1 MSGRDYYEIL
11 GVSRKASAD
20 EIKRA
25 YRTLSKKYHPDR
37 NAEDPT
43 AEARFKEVQQAYTVL
58 KDPKKRREY
67 DDFGEAGVGQWSTD
81 PRGQKVYQWGSGS
94 KVSTDDL
101 EDLFSAFG
109 GGGSHASIFDQFFGG
124 QGRGRGPGGRP
135 ARGADETLLVSLSFE
150 QAVHGTTVSVHV
162 QGAEDGKKQ
171 TFDVKIPPGVE
182 DGQKIRLQGRAHAGR
197 HGGASGDLLLICSVK
212 PHRYFKRQG
221 ADIYLDVPVTVT
233 EAVLG
238 AKLEVPSVD
247 GRTTVTLPPGKPGG
261 TRLRLKGHGIR
272 KKGGADRGDQYVVI
286 QIVPPKN
293 LTDEQRQ
300 RFEELR
306 PYDSVDPRGKCG
318 WWGD

>member
-1 MSGRDYYEIL
+1 MPGSDYYEIL
-11 GVSRKASAD
+11 GVSQKASAD

-37 NAEDPT
+37 NADDPT
-43 AEARFKEVQQAYTVL
+43 AEGRFKEVQQAYSVL

-67 DDFGEAGVGQWSTD
+67 DEFGEAGVGQWSTD

-124 QGRGRGPGGRP
+124 QGRGRGPEARP
-135 ARGADETLLVSLSFE
+135 TRGADETLLVSLSFD
-150 QAVHGTTVSVHV
+150 QAVHGATITVQVH
-162 QGAEDGKKQ
+162 GAGDGKRQ
-171 TFDVKIPPGVE
+171 TLDVKVPPGVE
-182 DGQKIRLQGRAHAGR
+182 DGQKIRVQGRAHAGR
-197 HGGASGDLLLICSVK
+197 HGGPPGDLLLICSVK
-212 PHRYFKRQG
+212 PHRYFRRQG

-247 GRTTVTLPPGKPGG
+247 GRTTVTLPPGKPSG

-293 LTDEQRQ
+293 LTNEQRQ
-300 RFEELR
+300 HFEELR
-306 PYDSVDPRGKCG
+306 PYDTVDPRGQCG
-318 WWGD
+318 WWGN